1 MAGSVSVIQN
11 GFQFRVVI
19 PEPHIELLSLASIH
33 TSHLGVD
40 TENVSGFKSLQEID
54 IQTEQRIKDA
64 MRVLEKSLKEI
75 SEVRARVKVFD
86 TTFNDS
92 MKNLR
97 NEYDKLVITEQ
108 NIENSEEAHVFAE
121 QTGNI
126 IAKNLVRS
134 SEAQAHQNQE
144 TVLSLLK

>member
-1 MAGSVSVIQN
+1 
-11 GFQFRVVI
+11 
-19 PEPHIELLSLASIH
+19 
-33 TSHLGVD
+33 
-40 TENVSGFKSLQEID
+40 
-54 IQTEQRIKDA
+54 
-64 MRVLEKSLKEI
+64 MRVLEKSMKEI
-75 SEVRARVKVFD
+75 TEVRARVKVFCD

-97 NEYDKLVITEQ
+97 NEYDKLVITDQ

-134 SEAQAHQNQE
+134 KEAQAHQNQE